1 MPDLHR
7 RALLASAAGASLGP
21 WRGVGANP
29 PQGELLMVIA
39 ALEPFILPPQHPLGE
54 GMDIDLAREAL
65 MRGGGY
71 RLRVEHVPWRR
82 VLALLKAGQA
92 DFSSGVHDT
101 PERRGYLSFSQPY
114 GEAIRYSFYTR
125 RESGVL
131 VRQLGDLKD
140 RRLGLMAGAV
150 FPEALQAAMTGPS
163 DRAVDLHSQLRM
175 LAAGRV
181 EVVVGNELP
190 ARWLVQ
196 HHPYGVLLQ
205 RQPFTFDSGVP
216 TQMAFSRQRPG
227 FEAVVR
233 AMNRGLH
240 LLAKERRWA
249 ALQARYL
256 GA

>member
-1 MPDLHR
+1 M
-7 RALLASAAGASLGP
+7 GP
-21 WRGVGANP
+21 WSDALAGPTGR
-29 PQGELLMVIA
+29 ELLMVTA
-39 ALEPFILPPQHPLGE
+39 ALEPFVLPPQHPLGE

-65 MRGGGY
+65 ALGGGY

-92 DFSSGVHDT
+92 DLSTGVHDT
-101 PERRGYLSFSQPY
+101 PERREYLAFSQRY
-114 GEAIRYSFYTR
+114 GESVRYGFYTR
-125 RESGVL
+125 RDSGVL
-131 VRQLGDLKD
+131 VRRLADLQG

-150 FPEALQAAMTGPS
+150 FPDALQAAMTGPA

-196 HHPYGVLLQ
+196 HQPYGAHLQ
-205 RQPFTFDSGVP
+205 RQPFVFDSGLP
-216 TQMAFSRQRPG
+216 TQMAVARQRPD
-227 FEAVVR
+227 FPAVVQ
-233 AMNRGLH
+233 ALNRGLAQ
-240 LLAKERRWA
+240 LAKAKRWE